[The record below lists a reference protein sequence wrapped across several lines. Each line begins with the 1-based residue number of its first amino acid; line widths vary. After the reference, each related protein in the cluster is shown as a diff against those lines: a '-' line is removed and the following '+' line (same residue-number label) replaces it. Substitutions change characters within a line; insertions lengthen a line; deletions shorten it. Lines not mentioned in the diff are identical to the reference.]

1 MDAYELPE
9 EFAHLQAQDMSKIG
23 FINDLIR
30 GIKKVAKKL
39 FTSGIKK
46 DKVTKKRR

>member
-23 FINDLIR
+23 CINDVVR
-30 GIKKVAKKL
+30 GIKKVITKDDVKKVCDVK
-39 FTSGIKK
+39 IIH
-46 DKVTKKRR
+46 V